1 MVDFCQ
7 LQQFVR
13 EGNTVATSKAME
25 EETEDQICLL
35 SKKIEMEQ
43 VKSKTPRVFP
53 LFADSLGENEHCCQH
68 YSSFNDV
75 ESSFVYQGL

>member
-13 EGNTVATSKAME
+13 EGNTVATSKATE

-53 LFADSLGENEHCCQH
+53 LFADSLGGKRALLPTLQLFQRC
-68 YSSFNDV
+68 
-75 ESSFVYQGL
+75 